1 MKWNKKEI
9 RIAAISVAAV
19 AVLVL
24 VVFFATRGKKEPVP
38 VYSFFDGIVGMSDYA
53 EGSESDGVVTADRV
67 QPVYLSD
74 TQSVL
79 EILVSDGQ
87 KVQQGDVLFTYD
99 TTLSQIALQQ
109 KELSVQQLKLDL
121 ASARQELES
130 INSYVPTTPEKP
142 PVQPEDMLAGQD
154 LTGKNYLAFTGS
166 GESALTPLYCWLR
179 GDTMV
184 DSTMLETLLKDRDV
198 LFVCFMYTQDDAAD
212 GAVLGKHGVKV
223 MRLGTAENG
232 YSYSYAFFEMNS
244 DAQEPDPGYTAAQ
257 LAAMRT
263 QKLAEIRDLEFR
275 SKVEEAEYA
284 IMCREADSG
293 QVTAD
298 FDGVVTQIIAPETA
312 IAEHQPLMKVSGG
325 GGYYVSGMVS
335 ELDLDRVQ
343 VGQKVTVS
351 SWETGESYEGTVTE
365 ISNFP
370 QKSDMGR
377 DSNVTYYP
385 YRVQVS
391 EMADL
396 QEGFYVSIRLQ
407 PGESQQALYVDNAYL
422 RSDGAVYYVYA
433 RGADGR
439 LEKRKVQIGGSL
451 WGSYTQIRSG
461 LTEDDWLAFPYGKT
475 VKEGAPTKEGSWEDL
490 GR

>member
-9 RIAAISVAAV
+9 RITAISVAVVAAV
-19 AVLVL
+19 VLAI
-24 VVFFATRGKKEPVP
+24 FFATRGKSEPVP
-38 VYSFFDGIVGMSDYA
+38 VYSFVDGIVGMSDYV
-53 EGSESDGVVTADRV
+53 EGSESDGIVTADRV

-74 TQSVL
+74 TQTVL
-79 EILVSDGQ
+79 QIMVSEGQ
-87 KVQQGDVLFTYD
+87 RVQQGDVLFTYD

-121 ASARQELES
+121 ATAKGELEA
-130 INSYVPTTPEKP
+130 INSYVPTTPETP
-142 PVQPEDMLAGQD
+142 PPQPEDTLAGQD
-154 LTGKNYLAFTGS
+154 LTGKSYLAFDGS
-166 GESALTPLYCWLR
+166 GESELTPLYCWLR
-179 GDTMV
+179 SDTMV
-184 DSTMLETLLKDRDV
+184 DSTLLETLLGDRDV
-198 LFVCFMYTQDDAAD
+198 LFVCFLYTQNDAAD
-212 GAVLGKHGVKV
+212 GGVLGKHGVKV
-223 MRLGTAENG
+223 MRLKTAESG
-232 YSYSYAFFEMNS
+232 YSYSYAFFDMSS
-244 DAQEPDPGYTAAQ
+244 DAQEPEAGYTAAQ

-263 QKLAEIRDLEFR
+263 QKLTEIRNLEFR
-275 SKVEEAEYA
+275 SKMEEAEYA
-284 IMCREADSG
+284 IMCRETDSG

-298 FDGVVTQIIAPETA
+298 FDGVVTRIISPETA
-312 IAEHQPLMKVSGG
+312 VAEHQPLMKVSGG

-335 ELDLDRVQ
+335 ELELDRVQ

-351 SWETGESYEGTVTE
+351 SWETGENYEGTVAE
-365 ISNFP
+365 ISSFP
-370 QKSDMGR
+370 QKDDMGR
-377 DSNVTYYP
+377 GGNVSYYP

-396 QEGFYVSIRLQ
+396 QEGSYVAIRLQ
-407 PGESQQALYVDNAYL
+407 PGESQQSLYVDNAYL

-461 LTEDDWLAFPYGKT
+461 LTEEDWLAFPYGKT
-475 VKEGAPTKEGSWEDL
+475 VKEGAPTREGSWEDL

>member
-1 MKWNKKEI
+1 MKWNKKKI
-9 RIAAISVAAV
+9 RITVVSVAVV
-19 AVLVL
+19 AVLGL
-24 VVFFATRGKKEPVP
+24 AVFFMMRGKSEPVP

-53 EGSESDGVVTADRV
+53 EGSESDGMVTTDRV
-67 QPVYLSD
+67 QPVYISD

-87 KVQQGDVLFTYD
+87 QVQQGDVLFTYD

-121 ASARQELES
+121 SAARQELES
-130 INSYVPTTPEKP
+130 INSYEPSTPETP
-142 PVQPEDMLAGQD
+142 PKKPEDDLAGQD
-154 LTGKNYLAFTGS
+154 VTGKSYLVFSGS

-179 GDTMV
+179 SDTMV
-184 DSTMLETLLKDRDV
+184 DTTVMEALLKERDV
-198 LFVCFMYTQDDAAD
+198 VFVCFMYTQDDAAD
-212 GAVLGKHGVKV
+212 GNVLGKHAVKL
-223 MRLGTAENG
+223 MRLGTAESG
-232 YSYSYAFFEMNS
+232 YSYSYAFFELNS
-244 DAQEPDPGYTAAQ
+244 DVEEVDPGYTAAQ
-257 LAAMRT
+257 LAAMRIE
-263 QKLAEIRDLEFR
+263 KLREIRDLEFR
-275 SKVEEAEYA
+275 SKVAEAEYA
-284 IMCREADSG
+284 IMCREVDSG
-293 QVTAD
+293 QVTAE
-298 FDGVVTQIIAPETA
+298 FDGVVRQIISPETA
-312 IAEHQPLMKVSGG
+312 LAEQQPLMKVSGG
-325 GGYYVSGMVS
+325 GGYYVSGLVS

-370 QKSDMGR
+370 QKDEGGYGG
-377 DSNVTYYP
+377 NVSYYP

-396 QEGFYVSIRLQ
+396 QEGSYVEIRLQ
-407 PGESQQALYVDNAYL
+407 PGESQQSLYVDNAYL